1 MMLTD
6 PTATEF
12 FQSLL
17 ASIKKN
23 GVLGTYKMLKS
34 DSIEVDIEEGEVR
47 DVIEIVCD
55 EFSISVDEL
64 IYDKYIRGDNKY
76 AIGFC
81 LFYLY
86 HNYSVGEIQSKGAFK
101 YKDKSVLSRYR
112 QLISKLDSKN
122 QADIPYLKIKSR
134 LDKKINNIK
143 K

>member
-1 MMLTD
+1 MLLTD

-17 ASIKKN
+17 TSIKKN
-23 GVLGTYKMLKS
+23 GVAGTYKILKS
-34 DSIEVDIEEGEVR
+34 DKVEADIEDEEIKS
-47 DVIEIVCD
+47 VIEIVCD
-55 EFSISVDEL
+55 EFSIDIEEL
-64 IYDKYIRGDNKY
+64 IYDKYIRGENKY

-101 YKDKSVLSRYR
+101 FKDKSVLSRYR
-112 QLISKLDSKN
+112 QLISRLDPKN
-122 QADIPYLKIKSR
+122 KADIPYLKIKSR

>member
-23 GVLGTYKMLKS
+23 GVLGTYKILKS
-34 DSIEVDIEEGEVR
+34 DSIDVDIEEGDVK

-112 QLISKLDSKN
+112 QLISKLDPKN

>member
-1 MMLTD
+1 MLLTD

-12 FQSLL
+12 FQSILT
-17 ASIKKN
+17 SIKKN
-23 GVLGTYKMLKS
+23 GVSGTYKILKS
-34 DSIEVDIEEGEVR
+34 DTVLVDIEDEEIKSI
-47 DVIEIVCD
+47 IEIVCD
-55 EFSISVDEL
+55 EFSIDVDEL
-64 IYDKYIRGDNKY
+64 IYDKYIRGENKY

-122 QADIPYLKIKSR
+122 KADIPYLKIKTR
-134 LDKKINNIK
+134 LDKKITNIK

>member
-1 MMLTD
+1 MLLTD

-23 GVLGTYKMLKS
+23 GVSGTYKILKL
-34 DSIEVDIEEGEVR
+34 DTVEAEIEDEDIKKI
-47 DVIEIVCD
+47 IEIVCD
-55 EFSISVDEL
+55 EFSIGVEEL
-64 IYDKYIRGDNKY
+64 IYDKYIRGENKY

-101 YKDKSVLSRYR
+101 FKDKSVLSRYR
-112 QLISKLDSKN
+112 QLVSKLDAKN
-122 QADIPYLKIKSR
+122 KADIPYLKIKSR